1 MRRKLEVGKVGEES
15 SDGRGIE
22 RGENFLGLFK
32 RRKLH
37 RQISTDNKARGRYA
51 RMVSLQGKLRVRK
64 NTTSEKESVVTVT
77 VAKTRAFR
85 PWMLVDRLDSGL
97 GQKSTGKHAV
107 PFVKMD
113 KASAGP
119 VVQSP
124 KDGKNSGKDNIGR
137 GGRKP
142 SNTLR
147 GWESHFKFSG
157 NFRIPLAE
165 SIEVVVELLSFQV
178 SSEAANNA

>member
-51 RMVSLQGKLRVRK
+51 RMSLQGKLRVRK

-85 PWMLVDRLDSGL
+85 PWMLVDRKFEGPSKNKGLDSGL

-119 VVQSP
+119 GVEAHYNPTFKGPEGVKVP
-124 KDGKNSGKDNIGR
+124 MTDGVLDP
-137 GGRKP
+137 RKYFAVIFKENLH
-142 SNTLR
+142 SN
-147 GWESHFKFSG
+147 
-157 NFRIPLAE
+157 
-165 SIEVVVELLSFQV
+165 
-178 SSEAANNA
+178 